1 MVSDTFTII
10 NKLGL
15 HMRPASLFV
24 QTMAKFDSDVSI
36 SFQGKNIDGKSILQ
50 VMMACIPCGSQ
61 IELQCSGPDEE
72 AMLQAAGE
80 LIRSGLEDEIV

>member
-24 QTMAKFDSDVSI
+24 QTMAKFDSDVTI
-36 SFQGKNIDGKSILQ
+36 SFQGKTIDGKSILQ

>member
-24 QTMAKFDSDVSI
+24 QTMAKFDSEVSI
-36 SFQGKNIDGKSILQ
+36 SFQGKTIDGKSILQ